1 MKYIKSKAVPANAMK
16 LTETVE
22 LQFPSFFTLELDG
35 GEWSASQPGHFSNQQ
50 RTAGTY

>member
-1 MKYIKSKAVPANAMK
+1 MKYIDSKAVRANALK
-16 LTETVE
+16 LSGRVE
-22 LQFPSFFTLELDG
+22 LQFPSFFTLALDG